1 MKKKILFLFILSF
14 FISQNLFT
22 QSLTEIKN
30 PLSNSLQL
38 IVVLTND
45 WNSTSGLLE
54 YYEREKL
61 DSKWISQN
69 KEFEI
74 AIGKNGLAWGYGL
87 HGNQPSDY
95 KNKKEGDGKSPAG
108 VFSLG
113 AVFGY
118 AKPDEVFFLKMP
130 YIYSH
135 SKCFCIDD
143 INSEFYNLVID
154 SNLVENVD
162 WKSRE
167 RMKLRNDLYK
177 WGIIIENNT
186 YPRIKGN
193 GSCIFFHI
201 WDENNKPTVGC
212 TVMPEKNLLE
222 IIKWLDKTKNPVL
235 IQLPRE
241 EYEKLKTIWKL
252 P

>member
-1 MKKKILFLFILSF
+1 MKKNFFLLIIILF
-14 FISQNLFT
+14 ISVNSSAQNL
-22 QSLTEIKN
+22 SEIKN

-38 IVVLTND
+38 IIVLTND
-45 WNSTSGLLE
+45 WNSNSGSLE
-54 YYEREKL
+54 YFERKKL
-61 DSKWISQN
+61 DDKWISLNQP
-69 KEFEI
+69 FEI

-87 HGNQPSDY
+87 HGNQLSDY
-95 KNKKEGDGKSPAG
+95 KIKKEGDGKSPAG
-108 VFSLG
+108 IFSLG
-113 AVFGY
+113 SVFGY
-118 AKPDEVFFLKMP
+118 AKPDEIKFLKMP
-130 YIYSH
+130 YFYSH

-154 SNLVENVD
+154 SNLVSKAD
-162 WKSRE
+162 WKSKE

-186 YPRIKGN
+186 YPRVKGN

-201 WDENNKPTVGC
+201 WDENNKPTTGC
-212 TVMPEKNLLE
+212 TVMSESNLLE
-222 IIKWLDKTKNPVL
+222 IIKWLDKTKNPIV
-235 IQLPRE
+235 IQLPKN